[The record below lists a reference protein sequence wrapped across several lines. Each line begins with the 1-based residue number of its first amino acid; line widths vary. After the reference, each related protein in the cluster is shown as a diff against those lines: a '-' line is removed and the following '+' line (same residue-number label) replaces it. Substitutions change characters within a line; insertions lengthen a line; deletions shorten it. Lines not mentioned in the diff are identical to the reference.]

1 MKRVLTAYLILI
13 LVCSCTPKERPVA
26 YGTDECAYCKMIIMD
41 HRYGAEL
48 VTQKGKI
55 STFDAAECLI
65 EYLYHNEELLQTAP
79 FLLVTSYTEPDQ
91 LIDAK
96 SAIYLVSK
104 SMPSPM
110 GAYLTAFSNEK
121 AAGDYLAEKG
131 GELYTWEELYANFRD
146 IKREVIKE

>member
-1 MKRVLTAYLILI
+1 
-13 LVCSCTPKERPVA
+13 VA
-26 YGTDECAYCKMIIMD
+26 YGTDECAYCKMTVMD

-65 EYLYHNEELLQTAP
+65 EYLYHNEGLLQTAS

-96 SAIYLVSK
+96 SATYLVSK
-104 SMPSPM
+104 NMPSPM
-110 GAYLTAFSNEK
+110 GAYLTAFSSGK
-121 AAGDYLAEKG
+121 VAGDYLAEKG
-131 GELYTWEELYANFRD
+131 GELYTWEELYTNFRD

>member
-1 MKRVLTAYLILI
+1 MMRVLLTYLILFI
-13 LVCSCTPKERPVA
+13 LCSCTPKERPVA
-26 YGTDECAYCKMIIMD
+26 YGTDECAYCKMIVMD

-48 VTQKGKI
+48 VTQKGKV

-65 EYLYHNEELLQTAP
+65 EYLYHHEELLQTAS

-96 SAIYLVSK
+96 SATYLVSK
-104 SMPSPM
+104 NMPSPM
-110 GAYLTAFSNEK
+110 GAYLTAFSSGK
-121 AAGDYLAEKG
+121 AADEFLAEKG
-131 GELYTWEELYANFRD
+131 GKLYSWDELYTNFRD

>member
-1 MKRVLTAYLILI
+1 MKILNILFLLLLI
-13 LVCSCTPKERPVA
+13 CSCTVKERPVA
-26 YGTDECAYCKMIIMD
+26 YGTDECAYCKMTVMD

-65 EYLYHNEELLQTAP
+65 EYLYHNEGLLQTAS

-96 SAIYLVSK
+96 SATYLVSK
-104 SMPSPM
+104 NMPSPM
-110 GAYLTAFSNEK
+110 GAYLTAFSSGK
-121 AAGDYLAEKG
+121 VAGDYLAEKG
-131 GELYTWEELYANFRD
+131 GELYTWEEPY
-146 IKREVIKE
+146 